1 MLIGA
6 EKLCRLVRGAIEMP
20 SMLADIRPLSWREE
34 VGQSRG
40 ECCGGASNRSAWCST
55 RRSCE
60 MPVYEYVCDD
70 CGHTTEAI
78 RSMADKDATMVCEHC
93 GSRQTRRAL

>member
-1 MLIGA
+1 
-6 EKLCRLVRGAIEMP
+6 
-20 SMLADIRPLSWREE
+20 
-34 VGQSRG
+34 
-40 ECCGGASNRSAWCST
+40 
-55 RRSCE
+55 

-93 GSRQTRRAL
+93 GSSQTRRALSLFMATSGDRRTAGAATGGGCCRCGDPNGPCAM